1 MTTTETSALHAF
13 EGTDVVAASIE
24 IPDAAGGLRDA
35 LAVDPVELHHGDEGI
50 VALRWRVKKVRF
62 DPAKGKGNEG
72 KLARVHV
79 FETLEAAFIDDD
91 QLDKHIRADAD
102 RVKREVE
109 RLQGIQRLDDAID
122 DDPDGMASDEQMSR
136 DAEHTAELLRAHVEG
151 LHHSGNVV
159 GCVGCEE
166 RDTDRGADQR

>member
-1 MTTTETSALHAF
+1 MTATETSALHAF

-109 RLQGIQRLDDAID
+109 RLQGVQRLDDAIEEP
-122 DDPDGMASDEQMSR
+122 DPEQLSS

-159 GCVGCEE
+159 GCVACEE
-166 RDTDRGADQR
+166 RDADREADQRG